1 MVQKSADSIA
11 SSRAARLAGNR
22 QREGWRRQKFPHRH
36 AFGLFG
42 RRLRESRVQA
52 FKGLPG
58 VGIAVSGGL
67 PVPFSGL
74 LDVHRDAGP
83 PSRTSVPG
91 NTAHRATPARPLLFQ
106 RSWVGFI
113 ISVPFPQALSL
124 QLHCKAASPPKR
136 IGSRNVRI
144 QDTTSDKPG
153 GFWRG
158 SVRRTNES
166 HCAIFNV
173 SFAKTS
179 CNPTGHLSTISSPL
193 RLKVLLI
200 AVFSRTPSNSKFSL
214 RIHRSK

>member
-1 MVQKSADSIA
+1 MIDA
-11 SSRAARLAGNR
+11 LGT
-22 QREGWRRQKFPHRH
+22 
-36 AFGLFG
+36 
-42 RRLRESRVQA
+42 RESSP
-52 FKGLPG
+52 PG
-58 VGIAVSGGL
+58 ASGA
-67 PVPFSGL
+67 PVYWRIVVLCCFNDQL
-74 LDVHRDAGP
+74 
-83 PSRTSVPG
+83 
-91 NTAHRATPARPLLFQ
+91 
-106 RSWVGFI
+106 SWVGFI

-200 AVFSRTPSNSKFSL
+200 AVFSRTPSQVKVILQSAVLHTKPDHGTQLL
-214 RIHRSK
+214 RNDRVLWINLDSR